1 MLLFLLLDHPNHKY
15 TRPLFFFFT
24 VATVS
29 KRPLFVPRVYRFLP
43 SFMVDSTCL
52 LVVCLSVC
60 VAACEC
66 VCAQSSLDYYDCEEE
81 VFAPPG
87 TPA

>member
-1 MLLFLLLDHPNHKY
+1 MPH
-15 TRPLFFFFT
+15 
-24 VATVS
+24 
-29 KRPLFVPRVYRFLP
+29 VYPFLP

-81 VFAPPG
+81 VSAPPG